1 MKKPLLRGY
10 FHEWMFFISIGA
22 CIPLINN
29 STNST
34 ELIATI
40 VYSIGIFM
48 MFGFS
53 ALYHRVNWRP
63 EVLKI
68 MRRLDHSSIFI
79 MIAGSFTPICLLVLP
94 ENIGFQLLT
103 IMWIIAGIGIL
114 QTFSFTNV
122 PRLVRAGI
130 YLIAG
135 YIAIPYLSVL
145 STVMGFTNF
154 SLTVAGGTIYSVG
167 AISYGL
173 KFPDLRKSISGF
185 CLKRPSFW
193 KIILRPV
200 SISGLFVIRW
210 KTLYG
215 WTC

>member
-1 MKKPLLRGY
+1 MNPTKKKPLLRGY

-22 CIPLINN
+22 CIPLISK
-29 STNST
+29 STNPN

-53 ALYHRVNWRP
+53 ALYHRINWRP
-63 EVLKI
+63 KVLKV

-94 ENIGFQLLT
+94 DRLGLQLLL
-103 IMWIIAGIGIL
+103 IIWIIAGIGII
-114 QTFSFTNV
+114 QTVLFTNT
-122 PRLVRAGI
+122 PRMVRAGI

-145 STVMGFTNF
+145 SSVMGFTNYA
-154 SLTVAGGTIYSVG
+154 LTVAGGTIYSVG
-167 AISYGL
+167 AIGYGL
-173 KFPDLRKSISGF
+173 KFPDFSPKYFGYHEFFHILVSVAAILHFIVIYSIVG
-185 CLKRPSFW
+185 
-193 KIILRPV
+193 
-200 SISGLFVIRW
+200 
-210 KTLYG
+210 
-215 WTC
+215 

>member
-29 STNST
+29 SANST
-34 ELIATI
+34 ELIATV

-94 ENIGFQLLT
+94 ENLGLQLLV
-103 IMWIIAGIGIL
+103 IMWVVAGIGIL
-114 QTFSFTNV
+114 QTFIFTNA
-122 PRLVRAGI
+122 PRMIRAGI

-145 STVMGFTNF
+145 SSVMGFTNF

-173 KFPDLRKSISGF
+173 KFPDFSPKYFGYHEFFHVLIS
-185 CLKRPSFW
+185 LAA
-193 KIILRPV
+193 ILHF
-200 SISGLFVIRW
+200 IVIYS
-210 KTLYG
+210 LVG
-215 WTC
+215 

>member
-94 ENIGFQLLT
+94 ENLGLQLL
-103 IMWIIAGIGIL
+103 IIIWVVAGIGIL
-114 QTFSFTNV
+114 QTFIFTNA
-122 PRLVRAGI
+122 PRMIRAGI

-145 STVMGFTNF
+145 SSVMGFTNF

-173 KFPDLRKSISGF
+173 KFPDFSPKYFGYHEFFHVLIS
-185 CLKRPSFW
+185 LAA
-193 KIILRPV
+193 ILHF
-200 SISGLFVIRW
+200 IVIYS
-210 KTLYG
+210 LVG
-215 WTC
+215 

>member
-94 ENIGFQLLT
+94 ENLGLQLLV
-103 IMWIIAGIGIL
+103 IMWVVAGIGIL
-114 QTFSFTNV
+114 QTFIFTNA
-122 PRLVRAGI
+122 PRMIRAGI

-145 STVMGFTNF
+145 SSVMGFTNF

-173 KFPDLRKSISGF
+173 KFPDFSPKYFGYHEFFHVLIS
-185 CLKRPSFW
+185 LAA
-193 KIILRPV
+193 ILHF
-200 SISGLFVIRW
+200 IVIYS
-210 KTLYG
+210 LVG
-215 WTC
+215 

>member
-48 MFGFS
+48 MFGIS

-94 ENIGFQLLT
+94 ENLGLQLLV
-103 IMWIIAGIGIL
+103 IMWVVAGIGIL
-114 QTFSFTNV
+114 QTFIFTNA
-122 PRLVRAGI
+122 PRMIRAGI

-145 STVMGFTNF
+145 SSVMGFTNF

-173 KFPDLRKSISGF
+173 KFPDFSPKYFGYHEFFHVLIS
-185 CLKRPSFW
+185 LAA
-193 KIILRPV
+193 ILHF
-200 SISGLFVIRW
+200 IVIYS
-210 KTLYG
+210 LVG
-215 WTC
+215 

>member
-94 ENIGFQLLT
+94 ENLGLQLLV
-103 IMWIIAGIGIL
+103 IMWVVAGIGIL
-114 QTFSFTNV
+114 QTFIFTNA
-122 PRLVRAGI
+122 PRMIRAGI

-145 STVMGFTNF
+145 SSIMGFTNF

-173 KFPDLRKSISGF
+173 KFPDFSPKYFGYHEFFHVLIS
-185 CLKRPSFW
+185 LAA
-193 KIILRPV
+193 ILHF
-200 SISGLFVIRW
+200 IVIYS
-210 KTLYG
+210 LVG
-215 WTC
+215 

>member
-94 ENIGFQLLT
+94 ENLGLQLLV
-103 IMWIIAGIGIL
+103 IMWVVAGIGIL
-114 QTFSFTNV
+114 QTFIFTNA
-122 PRLVRAGI
+122 PRMIRAGI

-135 YIAIPYLSVL
+135 YIAIPYLTVL
-145 STVMGFTNF
+145 SSVMGFTNF

-173 KFPDLRKSISGF
+173 KFPDFSPKYFGYHEFFHVLIS
-185 CLKRPSFW
+185 LAA
-193 KIILRPV
+193 ILHF
-200 SISGLFVIRW
+200 IVIYS
-210 KTLYG
+210 LVG
-215 WTC
+215 

>member
-94 ENIGFQLLT
+94 ESLGLQLLI
-103 IMWIIAGIGIL
+103 IMWVVAGIGIL
-114 QTFSFTNV
+114 QTFIFTNA
-122 PRLVRAGI
+122 PRMIRAGI

-145 STVMGFTNF
+145 SSVMGFTNF

-173 KFPDLRKSISGF
+173 KFPDFSPKYFGYHEFFHVLIS
-185 CLKRPSFW
+185 LAA
-193 KIILRPV
+193 ILHF
-200 SISGLFVIRW
+200 IVIYS
-210 KTLYG
+210 LVG
-215 WTC
+215 

>member
-94 ENIGFQLLT
+94 ENLGLQLLI
-103 IMWIIAGIGIL
+103 IMWVVAGIGIL
-114 QTFSFTNV
+114 QTFIFTNA
-122 PRLVRAGI
+122 PRMIRAGI

-135 YIAIPYLSVL
+135 YIAIPYLTVL
-145 STVMGFTNF
+145 SSVMGFTNF

-173 KFPDLRKSISGF
+173 KFPDFSPKYFGYHEFFHVLIS
-185 CLKRPSFW
+185 LAA
-193 KIILRPV
+193 ILHF
-200 SISGLFVIRW
+200 IVIYS
-210 KTLYG
+210 LVG
-215 WTC
+215 

>member
-1 MKKPLLRGY
+1 MEKPLLRGY

-29 STNST
+29 SVNST

-40 VYSIGIFM
+40 VYSIGIFL

-94 ENIGFQLLT
+94 ESLGLQLLI
-103 IMWIIAGIGIL
+103 IMWVVAGIGIL
-114 QTFSFTNV
+114 QTFIFTNV
-122 PRLVRAGI
+122 SRIIRAGI

-145 STVMGFTNF
+145 SSLMGFVNF
-154 SLTVAGGTIYSVG
+154 SLTIAGGTIYSVG

-173 KFPDLRKSISGF
+173 KFPDFSPKYFGYHEFFHVLISLAAILHFIVIYSIVG
-185 CLKRPSFW
+185 K
-193 KIILRPV
+193 
-200 SISGLFVIRW
+200 GLI
-210 KTLYG
+210 
-215 WTC
+215 

>member
-94 ENIGFQLLT
+94 ENLGLQLLV
-103 IMWIIAGIGIL
+103 IMWVVAGIGIL
-114 QTFSFTNV
+114 QTFIFTNA
-122 PRLVRAGI
+122 PRMIRAGI

-145 STVMGFTNF
+145 SSVMGFTNF
-154 SLTVAGGTIYSVG
+154 SLTLAGGTIYSVG

-173 KFPDLRKSISGF
+173 KFPDFSPKYFGYHEFFHVLIS
-185 CLKRPSFW
+185 LAA
-193 KIILRPV
+193 ILHF
-200 SISGLFVIRW
+200 IVIYS
-210 KTLYG
+210 LVG
-215 WTC
+215 

>member
-94 ENIGFQLLT
+94 EKLGLQLLI
-103 IMWIIAGIGIL
+103 IMWVVAGIGIL
-114 QTFSFTNV
+114 QTFIFTNA
-122 PRLVRAGI
+122 PRMIRAGI

-145 STVMGFTNF
+145 SSVMGFTNF

-173 KFPDLRKSISGF
+173 KFPDFSPKYFGYHEFFHVLIS
-185 CLKRPSFW
+185 LAA
-193 KIILRPV
+193 ILHF
-200 SISGLFVIRW
+200 IVIYS
-210 KTLYG
+210 LVG
-215 WTC
+215 

>member
-40 VYSIGIFM
+40 VYSIGIFL

-94 ENIGFQLLT
+94 ENLGLQLLV
-103 IMWIIAGIGIL
+103 IMWVVAGIGIL
-114 QTFSFTNV
+114 QTFIFTNA
-122 PRLVRAGI
+122 PRMIRAGI

-145 STVMGFTNF
+145 SSVMGFTNF

-173 KFPDLRKSISGF
+173 KFPDFSPKYFGYHEFFHVLIS
-185 CLKRPSFW
+185 LAA
-193 KIILRPV
+193 ILHF
-200 SISGLFVIRW
+200 IVIYS
-210 KTLYG
+210 LVG
-215 WTC
+215 

>member
-1 MKKPLLRGY
+1 MNKPLLRGY

-94 ENIGFQLLT
+94 ENLGLQLLV
-103 IMWIIAGIGIL
+103 IMWVVAGIGIL
-114 QTFSFTNV
+114 QTFIFTNA
-122 PRLVRAGI
+122 PRMIRAGI

-135 YIAIPYLSVL
+135 YIAMPYLSVL
-145 STVMGFTNF
+145 SSVMGFTNF
-154 SLTVAGGTIYSVG
+154 SLTVAGGTILSL
-167 AISYGL
+167 IH
-173 KFPDLRKSISGF
+173 I
-185 CLKRPSFW
+185 
-193 KIILRPV
+193 
-200 SISGLFVIRW
+200 
-210 KTLYG
+210 
-215 WTC
+215 

>member
-1 MKKPLLRGY
+1 MEKPLLRGY

-29 STNST
+29 SVNST

-40 VYSIGIFM
+40 VYSIGIFL

-94 ENIGFQLLT
+94 ENLGLQLLV
-103 IMWIIAGIGIL
+103 IMWVVAGIGIL
-114 QTFSFTNV
+114 QTFIFTNA
-122 PRLVRAGI
+122 PRMIRAGI

-145 STVMGFTNF
+145 SSVMGFTNF

-173 KFPDLRKSISGF
+173 KFPDFSPKYFGYHEFFHVLIS
-185 CLKRPSFW
+185 LAA
-193 KIILRPV
+193 ILHF
-200 SISGLFVIRW
+200 IVIYS
-210 KTLYG
+210 LVG
-215 WTC
+215 

>member
-94 ENIGFQLLT
+94 ENLGLQLLI
-103 IMWIIAGIGIL
+103 IMWVVAGIGIL
-114 QTFSFTNV
+114 QTFIFTNAS
-122 PRLVRAGI
+122 RMIRAGI

-145 STVMGFTNF
+145 SSVMGFTNF

-173 KFPDLRKSISGF
+173 KFPDFSPKYFGYHEFFHVLIS
-185 CLKRPSFW
+185 LAA
-193 KIILRPV
+193 ILHF
-200 SISGLFVIRW
+200 IVIYS
-210 KTLYG
+210 LVG
-215 WTC
+215 

>member
-94 ENIGFQLLT
+94 ENLGLQLLV
-103 IMWIIAGIGIL
+103 IMWVVAGIGIL
-114 QTFSFTNV
+114 QTFIFTNA
-122 PRLVRAGI
+122 PRMIRAGI

-145 STVMGFTNF
+145 SSVMGFTNF
-154 SLTVAGGTIYSVG
+154 SLTLAGGTIYSVG

-173 KFPDLRKSISGF
+173 KFPDFSPKYFGYHEFFHVLIS
-185 CLKRPSFW
+185 LAA
-193 KIILRPV
+193 ILHF
-200 SISGLFVIRW
+200 IVIYS
-210 KTLYG
+210 LIG
-215 WTC
+215 